1 MLIPFRINYPA
12 RMTKCPICKNNADTG
27 REPGGDSMQFD
38 CPRCG
43 HYELSGTASAMLA
56 TRIADRRIAARL
68 SHAVRRRARGAD
80 WPKITSYVLDEW
92 CGEPLPK
99 PRQQRS
105 LLLNWMAE
113 TAQDDRFKYI
123 EINDDFIA
131 GVIGAVD
138 ADGASAIIKDAEDAG
153 FIDYLPEDHYALTVA
168 GWEIHEL
175 EQEREEARVAKIGG
189 RVFIGHGR
197 SDVWRDLKDF
207 LQDRLKLEWDEFNRE
222 PAAGLATTERL
233 QEMLDAASVAFLVMT
248 GEDETAQGTMTARLN
263 VVHEAGL
270 FQGRLGFK
278 KAIILLEEG
287 CEEFSNIVGLGQI
300 RFPAGKIS
308 AKFEEIRMVLER
320 EKIIS

>member
-1 MLIPFRINYPA
+1 
-12 RMTKCPICKNNADTG
+12 
-27 REPGGDSMQFD
+27 
-38 CPRCG
+38 
-43 HYELSGTASAMLA
+43 
-56 TRIADRRIAARL
+56 
-68 SHAVRRRARGAD
+68 
-80 WPKITSYVLDEW
+80 
-92 CGEPLPK
+92 
-99 PRQQRS
+99 
-105 LLLNWMAE
+105 MAE
-113 TAQDDRFKYI
+113 NAEDDRFKYI
-123 EINDDFIA
+123 ELNDNFIA

-138 ADGASAIIKDAEDAG
+138 GDGASAIIKDAEDAG
-153 FIDYLPEDHYALTVA
+153 FIDYLPEDHYALTAA
-168 GWEIHEL
+168 GWEFHEL
-175 EQEREEARVAKIGG
+175 EQEREEARLAKIGG

-197 SDVWRDLKDF
+197 SNVWRDLKDF

-233 QEMLDAASVAFLVMT
+233 QEMLDSASVAFLVMT

-300 RFPAGKIS
+300 RFPTGRIS